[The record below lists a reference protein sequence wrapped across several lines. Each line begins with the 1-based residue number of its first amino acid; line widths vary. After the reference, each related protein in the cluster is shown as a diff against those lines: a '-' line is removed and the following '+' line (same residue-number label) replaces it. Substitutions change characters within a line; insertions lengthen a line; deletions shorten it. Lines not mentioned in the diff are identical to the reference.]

1 MSGVQKPLQVI
12 LPRKET
18 EPFLSRWDFRLGPE
32 YLLGGARTGRGSAVV
47 LTQARLCV
55 CLLPA
60 PRSPLHPPAIWLQR
74 RSWKTQGMFSLTLH
88 GHLVTLT
95 AGGWQQPMST
105 RATGLRSSRNKFG
118 LLGSDLL

>member
-32 YLLGGARTGRGSAVV
+32 YLLGGARTSRGSAVV

-60 PRSPLHPPAIWLQR
+60 PRVTSPPTSYLASKKKLED
-74 RSWKTQGMFSLTLH
+74 
-88 GHLVTLT
+88 
-95 AGGWQQPMST
+95 
-105 RATGLRSSRNKFG
+105 TG
-118 LLGSDLL
+118 DV